1 MKRMQNSQK
10 SLSDLANKHGKKIP
24 ERILNSMEG
33 SAKQIQDLK
42 EINVYED

>member
-10 SLSDLANKHGKKIP
+10 SLSDLSNKHGKKIP
-24 ERILNSMEG
+24 ERILNSMKG
-33 SAKQIQDLK
+33 SAEQIQDLK